1 MLVDRA
7 EAVNTLAAL
16 AYTCSLSHEDAL
28 PVSMDS
34 GTR

>member
-1 MLVDRA
+1 MLMDRP

-16 AYTCSLSHEDAL
+16 AYTCLRSHEDAS
-28 PVSMDS
+28 SMDS